1 MKHNTTEICGV
12 RAHFETADLTP
23 LGFIF
28 IPTSQKTEVV
38 QKICEEEG
46 EEKIVFYFF

>member
-1 MKHNTTEICGV
+1 MKHYTTEMHGV
-12 RAHFETADLTP
+12 RVHFETADLTP

-28 IPTSQKTEVV
+28 IPTSQKPEVV

-46 EEKIVFYFF
+46 EEEILFF